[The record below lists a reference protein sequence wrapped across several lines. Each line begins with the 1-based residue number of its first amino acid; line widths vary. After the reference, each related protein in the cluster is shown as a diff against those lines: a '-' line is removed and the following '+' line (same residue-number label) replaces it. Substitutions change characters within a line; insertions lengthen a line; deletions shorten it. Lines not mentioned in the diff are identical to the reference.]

1 MAATA
6 PPFTPRSTKAT
17 NQQPR
22 LFQPYYD
29 AALLA
34 KGFSTGLLV
43 RGVLRVNPKN
53 RTDAYVSL
61 DETPNAAALYV
72 RPELANYDVGL
83 GNDIYICGDIDRNR
97 AISGDTVAIRI
108 LDKGQAF
115 ASQDARTTPLR
126 LDEMAESISTTPGAP
141 ATNTDAGP
149 RVPEIFGTIVA
160 VLMPNEDRC
169 FAGTLSSQPPAVLKK
184 HPLFENSLDAPVL
197 WFRPINNALPQMA
210 VPVAAVPK
218 ALRAGSKRH
227 YCTVRMGDWAAYAP
241 LPSATFFKDLG
252 ERGPLAIETMLILE
266 DNGVCSDPFKPVVL
280 RCLPQTPWRIPAP
293 ELSRRTDLRSACIFT
308 IDPPTARDLDDAV
321 SCDLLPNGNVRI
333 GVHIADVS
341 YFVRPKTALDLQA
354 RQRATTTYMDLC
366 SLNPGVDRLAFS
378 IMWEMD
384 PCDATVLSTW
394 FGRTII
400 NSACKLAYDDA
411 QSVID
416 GAHLSE
422 NIPQYQVIGG
432 GSGLPV
438 PASASRRAQI
448 EASIHWFYPLDNGAL
463 SLSSVRLSF
472 DLDDAGNPTSCRPY
486 AIKDSNRLI
495 EEFML
500 LANMSVAA
508 RIEAT
513 FPDAALLRRHSPPL
527 ARRLDETCKQLQ
539 HIGIDINPASSR
551 DIQASLDLIT
561 DPDIRSTVECML
573 TGPMQRA
580 VYFSTHTIKDRN
592 GYAHYALDVPLYTHF
607 TSPIRRYADIIVH
620 RMLEASLA
628 VFGNHVAT
636 DHPLLPAY
644 HSPYFPQTPAAGSLT
659 TVSTELLVPAPEVV
673 ADIAHRCNLRK
684 DAAKKAQDASAHLY
698 LVHYLMRRATYS
710 AIPTTLTSAVVTKIK
725 QDGFVV
731 TLPMYGIETI
741 MYMDRMADK
750 ENQVVS
756 TDARD
761 WKLRVWS
768 VDPAELTLVW
778 NVFAQEPI
786 AISAAACDDDS
797 DVLVSSMDS
806 KKVNCRSAP
815 TKLTQVT
822 VAMLPEAIPP

>member
-1 MAATA
+1 
-6 PPFTPRSTKAT
+6 
-17 NQQPR
+17 
-22 LFQPYYD
+22 PYYD

-115 ASQDARTTPLR
+115 ASYKQHRLADDRRIDKMRAQRRSR

-160 VLMPNEDRC
+160 VLTPNEDRC

-227 YCTVRMGDWAAYAP
+227 YCTVRMGDWSAYAP

-354 RQRATTTYMDLC
+354 RQRATTTYMVEKAVPMLPAMLCEDLC

-448 EASIHWFYPLDNGAL
+448 EASIHWFYRLSVIMRRKRFDNGAL

-472 DLDDAGNPTSCRPY
+472 DLDDAGNPTSCRP
-486 AIKDSNRLI
+486 
-495 EEFML
+495 
-500 LANMSVAA
+500 
-508 RIEAT
+508 
-513 FPDAALLRRHSPPL
+513 
-527 ARRLDETCKQLQ
+527 
-539 HIGIDINPASSR
+539 
-551 DIQASLDLIT
+551 
-561 DPDIRSTVECML
+561 
-573 TGPMQRA
+573 
-580 VYFSTHTIKDRN
+580 
-592 GYAHYALDVPLYTHF
+592 
-607 TSPIRRYADIIVH
+607 
-620 RMLEASLA
+620 
-628 VFGNHVAT
+628 
-636 DHPLLPAY
+636 
-644 HSPYFPQTPAAGSLT
+644 
-659 TVSTELLVPAPEVV
+659 
-673 ADIAHRCNLRK
+673 
-684 DAAKKAQDASAHLY
+684 
-698 LVHYLMRRATYS
+698 
-710 AIPTTLTSAVVTKIK
+710 
-725 QDGFVV
+725 
-731 TLPMYGIETI
+731 
-741 MYMDRMADK
+741 
-750 ENQVVS
+750 
-756 TDARD
+756 
-761 WKLRVWS
+761 
-768 VDPAELTLVW
+768 
-778 NVFAQEPI
+778 
-786 AISAAACDDDS
+786 
-797 DVLVSSMDS
+797 
-806 KKVNCRSAP
+806 
-815 TKLTQVT
+815 
-822 VAMLPEAIPP
+822 